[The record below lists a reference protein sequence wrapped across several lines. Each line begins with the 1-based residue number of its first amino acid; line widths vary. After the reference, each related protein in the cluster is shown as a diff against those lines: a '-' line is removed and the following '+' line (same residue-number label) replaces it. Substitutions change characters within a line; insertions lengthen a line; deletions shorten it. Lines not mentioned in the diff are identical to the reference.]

1 MSMVKKVLIGITAL
15 VIIGAAGAMI
25 KVKMD
30 HSGTTYYTC
39 IVNEGVKVSDQL
51 TSKDNKSDIVEY
63 RYSEPAFDKNG
74 NRKDITFMSYRER
87 AIKKGA
93 YLSVVYNEK
102 NGVIGYSE
110 ISRDEIPEKAMEG
123 LKKYVE

>member
-1 MSMVKKVLIGITAL
+1 MSMVKKILIGITAI
-15 VIIGAAGAMI
+15 VIIGAAGAML

-30 HSGTTYYTC
+30 HSGETYYTC
-39 IVNEGVKVSDQL
+39 IVNEGLKVS
-51 TSKDNKSDIVEY
+51 SKLSEESKESNINEY
-63 RYSEPAFDKNG
+63 EYNEPAFDKEG

-87 AIKKGA
+87 ALKKGA
-93 YLSVVYNEK
+93 YLSVVYNER

-110 ISRDEIPEKAMEG
+110 ISADDIPEKAMEG

>member
-15 VIIGAAGAMI
+15 VVIGASGLMI

-39 IVNEGVKVSDQL
+39 IVNEGFKSSEQMAEKN
-51 TSKDNKSDIVEY
+51 KDSNIVEY
-63 RYSEPAFDKNG
+63 KYNEPAFDKDG
-74 NRKDITFMSYRER
+74 NRKELTFMSYQDR

-110 ISRDEIPEKAMEG
+110 VSKDEIPSKAMEG